1 MSEHIGQFIA
11 RRKHAVSLESI
22 AISRRLIEE
31 VWNNRRLD
39 VANDLI
45 AANHTNHDPNTPDF
59 GKGPEAYKRLVNL
72 YTTAFPDLRIRIEDT
87 VSEDDKLVISWN
99 ASGTHKGD
107 LRGNPATN
115 KKMSVEGITI
125 SRHSN
130 GKILE
135 SRVSWDALG
144 MMQQLGFVPA
154 LGQAKVA
161 AAR

>member
-1 MSEHIGQFIA
+1 MSM
-11 RRKHAVSLESI
+11 ESI

-39 VANDLI
+39 VANELI
-45 AANHTNHDPNTPDF
+45 TSNHTNHDPNSPDF

-72 YTTAFPDLRIRIEDT
+72 YTTAFPDLHITIEDT
-87 VSEDDKLVISWN
+87 VSENDKLVISWN
-99 ASGTHKGD
+99 VSGTHKGE
-107 LRGNPATN
+107 LRGTPPTN

-125 SRHSN
+125 SRHAN

-144 MMQQLGFVPA
+144 MMQQLGVVPA
-154 LGQAKVA
+154 LGQAKGVGG
-161 AAR
+161 R

>member
-1 MSEHIGQFIA
+1 M
-11 RRKHAVSLESI
+11 ESI

-39 VANDLI
+39 VVNELI
-45 AANHTNHDPNTPDF
+45 APNHTNHDPNSPDF

-72 YTTAFPDLRIRIEDT
+72 YTTAFPDLHITIEDT

-99 ASGTHKGD
+99 VSGTHKGD
-107 LRGNPATN
+107 LRGTSPTN

-125 SRHSN
+125 SRHAN
-130 GKILE
+130 GKIQE

-144 MMQQLGFVPA
+144 MMQQLGVVPA
-154 LGQAKVA
+154 LGQAKGA
-161 AAR
+161 GGR

>member
-1 MSEHIGQFIA
+1 MSM
-11 RRKHAVSLESI
+11 ESI
-22 AISRRLIEE
+22 ALSRRLIEE

-39 VANDLI
+39 VVNELI
-45 AANHTNHDPNTPDF
+45 AANHTNHDPNSPDF

-72 YTTAFPDLRIRIEDT
+72 YTTAFPDLHITIEDT

-99 ASGTHKGD
+99 VSGTHKGD
-107 LRGNPATN
+107 LRGTSPTN

-125 SRHSN
+125 SRHAN

-144 MMQQLGFVPA
+144 MMQQLGVVPA
-154 LGQAKVA
+154 LGQAKGA
-161 AAR
+161 GGR

>member
-1 MSEHIGQFIA
+1 MSM
-11 RRKHAVSLESI
+11 ESI

-39 VANDLI
+39 VANELI
-45 AANHTNHDPNTPDF
+45 APNPTNPDPNCRYF

-72 YTTAFPDLRIRIEDT
+72 YTTAFPDLHITIEDT
-87 VSEDDKLVISWN
+87 VSENDKLVISWN
-99 ASGTHKGD
+99 VSGTHKGE
-107 LRGNPATN
+107 LRGTPPTN

-125 SRHSN
+125 SRHAN

-144 MMQQLGFVPA
+144 MMQQLGVVPA
-154 LGQAKVA
+154 LGQAKGVGG
-161 AAR
+161 R

>member
-1 MSEHIGQFIA
+1 MSM
-11 RRKHAVSLESI
+11 ESI
-22 AISRRLIEE
+22 ALSRRLIEE

-45 AANHTNHDPNTPDF
+45 AANHTNHDPNSPDF

-72 YTTAFPDLRIRIEDT
+72 YTTAFPDLRITIEDT

-99 ASGTHKGD
+99 VSGTHKGD
-107 LRGNPATN
+107 LRGTPPTN
-115 KKMSVEGITI
+115 KKMSIEGITI
-125 SRHSN
+125 SRHAN

-144 MMQQLGFVPA
+144 MMQQLGVVLA
-154 LGQAKVA
+154 LGQAKGA
-161 AAR
+161 TGR